1 MWNFSRRKPLTE
13 SKRALREA
21 VDSWLTR
28 PRELATAPASSFT
41 APAVKDFAAF
51 RSPFV
56 SVLDPSPVEVS
67 ISALPEALPDAL
79 NNALSKTA
87 LTELVFTTIPDGTF
101 LASLDTLPITLPSY
115 DLAVYPVTNA
125 QYQRFVESTGHRPP
139 DTADYGNPVWTDH
152 TFASDKADHPVVCV
166 SWEDAEAYCRWS
178 GYRLPSELEWE
189 KGARGTDD
197 RLYPWGADW
206 QEGQACRWGGNRQPE
221 TTCPVRS
228 YPTGRSPWGIYQP
241 VGNIMEWCA
250 DWYRV
255 DAYEQYR
262 SGDLTPP
269 ERPQSQGHAL
279 SAGTRVVRGG
289 AWRALHANVFQC
301 TYRLFSNP
309 TLRYDTVGF
318 RCVRQP
324 PYEGRIACEL
334 KISRRPLP

>member
-1 MWNFSRRKPLTE
+1 MWNFSRRKPSAE
-13 SKRALREA
+13 SKRALQEA

-28 PRELATAPASSFT
+28 PRELAVDLQASST
-41 APAVKDFAAF
+41 ASAVEGHAAAQPDASSRTPATS
-51 RSPFV
+51 RTPFV
-56 SVLDPSPVEVS
+56 SVLVQPPMEASSPV
-67 ISALPEALPDAL
+67 LPDAL
-79 NNALSKTA
+79 SDTLTDPLGEMD

-101 LASLDTLPITLPSY
+101 LASPDNFPITLPSY

-125 QYQRFVESTGHRPP
+125 QYQHFVEATGHRPP
-139 DTADYGNPVWTDH
+139 EIADYGNPVWQDN
-152 TFASDKADHPVVCV
+152 TFPLDKADHPVVCV

-178 GYRLPSELEWE
+178 GHRLPSELEWE

-206 QEGQACRWGGNRQPE
+206 QEGQACRWGGNRQQE
-221 TTCPVRS
+221 TTCPVHS
-228 YPTGRSPWGIYQP
+228 YPAGRSPWGLYQP
-241 VGNIMEWCA
+241 VGNVMEWCA

-269 ERPQSQGHAL
+269 ERPQSQGNAL

-289 AWRALHANVFQC
+289 AWRALHSSVFQC
-301 TYRLFSNP
+301 TYRLFSDP

-318 RCVRQP
+318 RCVRQ
-324 PYEGRIACEL
+324 
-334 KISRRPLP
+334 LP